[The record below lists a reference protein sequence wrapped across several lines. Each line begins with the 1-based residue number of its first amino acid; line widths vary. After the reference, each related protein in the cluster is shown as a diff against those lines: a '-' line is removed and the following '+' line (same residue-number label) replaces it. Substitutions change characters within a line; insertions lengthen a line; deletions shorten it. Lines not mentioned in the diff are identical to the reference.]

1 MAAGREAASAAA
13 IEVILDG
20 YFFLGAGEEG
30 GQGRIREQWTLE
42 TSKVGGVFGVL
53 SCVTPPPYHFAP
65 VWHFFYFCFC
75 CFYIAFTTTSRLVY
89 EAYRSPVKKDK

>member
-30 GQGRIREQWTLE
+30 DQGRIREQWTLE

-53 SCVTPPPYHFAP
+53 PCVKSPPYHFAP
-65 VWHFFYFCFC
+65 VWHFFTSVSVV
-75 CFYIAFTTTSRLVY
+75 FT
-89 EAYRSPVKKDK
+89 

>member
-42 TSKVGGVFGVL
+42 TSKVGGVIRRFTMRQVSAISL
-53 SCVTPPPYHFAP
+53 RASVAL
-65 VWHFFYFCFC
+65 FYFCFC